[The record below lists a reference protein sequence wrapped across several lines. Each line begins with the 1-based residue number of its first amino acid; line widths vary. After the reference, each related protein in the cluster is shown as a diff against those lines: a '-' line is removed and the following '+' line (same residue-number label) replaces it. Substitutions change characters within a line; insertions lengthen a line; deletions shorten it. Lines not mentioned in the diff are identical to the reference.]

1 MASGPAKAFAARWA
15 LLVLAAACFLPPV
28 APAAVIPPALNRVLD
43 HLDQAAERLHRMSA
57 AVVSTKY
64 TAIVADTSVERGM
77 IYYRRTKH
85 GPQIALDI
93 RTPARREFL
102 YRDQTGWLYQPGIH
116 QVQEYDLRTHQAAV
130 QRYLL
135 LSFGGGGH
143 ALLHSFDVRFAGR
156 PTLRGQ
162 STVKLVLTPKNL
174 ADADGITSIELWYS
188 PQLWV
193 ALRQKVNQ
201 VSGDYQQLDYTQ
213 LRINPHLSGH
223 LFSPHFHGATVI
235 RPQQ

>member
-1 MASGPAKAFAARWA
+1 MASGRANTTAARWA
-15 LLVLAAACFLPPV
+15 LAVLAAVCLLPP
-28 APAAVIPPALNRVLD
+28 AARAAAIPSALSRVLD
-43 HLDQAAERLHRMSA
+43 HLDQAAARLHHLSA

-77 IYYRRTKH
+77 IYYRRGKH

-116 QVQEYDLRTHQAAV
+116 QVQEFDLRTHHAAV

-143 ALLHSFDVRFAGR
+143 ALLRSFDVRLAGR
-156 PTLRGQ
+156 PNLRGQ
-162 STVKLVLTPKNL
+162 ATVELVLTPKNL

-193 ALRQKVNQ
+193 ALRQQVNQ
-201 VSGDYQQLDYTQ
+201 VSGDYQRLDYSRI
-213 LRINPHLSGH
+213 RINPHLSGH
-223 LFSPHFHGATVI
+223 LFSPHFHGATII